1 MIDPTELPTDAE
13 RRTLDDIIEVVWLPA
28 LLALITAASTWFIWY
43 YTHTLCTPEIAALT
57 GCNMGAVAEY
67 VNVDVFGRML
77 TYGGLVGGIGGFW
90 RYDMIKKERA
100 ARIAA
105 QNQLAE
111 LQKQW
116 QEERQGFMEERQGF
130 MEERQ
135 ELMEEL
141 AEARRLANERAAE
154 ERQQAAEE
162 RHQAAEERQQAAE
175 DRQQAAEDRSIFL
188 SALSELT
195 AEIAYLRQQRN
206 GNGNGNGQS
215 GQ

>member
-1 MIDPTELPTDAE
+1 MIDSTGLPLNSRPANVA
-13 RRTLDDIIEVVWLPA
+13 DIVEVAWLPA
-28 LLALITAASTWFIWY
+28 LLALITAASTWLIWY
-43 YTHTLCTPEIAALT
+43 YTHTVCTPEVAALT
-57 GCNMGAVAEY
+57 GCNSGAAAQY
-67 VNVDVFGRML
+67 INVDVFGRML

-111 LQKQW
+111 LQRQW
-116 QEERQGFMEERQGF
+116 QEERQG
-130 MEERQ
+130 
-135 ELMEEL
+135 LMEEL

-162 RHQAAEERQQAAE
+162 RRQEHRAFMA
-175 DRQQAAEDRSIFL
+175 
-188 SALSELT
+188 ALSELT
-195 AEIAYLRQQRN
+195 AEIAHLRHQRN
-206 GNGNGNGQS
+206 GNGQQS

>member
-1 MIDPTELPTDAE
+1 MIDPYGLPPNSRPANVA
-13 RRTLDDIIEVVWLPA
+13 DIVEVVWLPA
-28 LLALITAASTWFIWY
+28 LLALITAASTWLIWY
-43 YTHTLCTPEIAALT
+43 YTHTVCTLEIAALT
-57 GCNMGAVAEY
+57 GCNPGSVARY

-116 QEERQGFMEERQGF
+116 QEERQGLMEERQG
-130 MEERQ
+130 
-135 ELMEEL
+135 LMEEL
-141 AEARRLANERAAE
+141 AEERR
-154 ERQQAAEE
+154 
-162 RHQAAEERQQAAE
+162 QAAEERQRRMEAELQQSAEARRQEHQAFM
-175 DRQQAAEDRSIFL
+175 AAL
-188 SALSELT
+188 TELT
-195 AEIAYLRQQRN
+195 AEIAHLRQQRN
-206 GNGNGNGQS
+206 GNGQS